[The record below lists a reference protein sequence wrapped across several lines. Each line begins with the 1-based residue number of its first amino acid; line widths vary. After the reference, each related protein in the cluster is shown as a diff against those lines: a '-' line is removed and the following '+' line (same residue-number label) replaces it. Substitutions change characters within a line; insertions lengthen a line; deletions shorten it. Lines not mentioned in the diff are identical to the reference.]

1 VGYHDRIL
9 TLQTQNAGNFS
20 AGHPTPGSW
29 STWSLDFNPTRGHS
43 SLASVKKIVHIPS
56 AEFLNGLTAV
66 PTASGILLAADPGK
80 GLVYRINT
88 SKKSWSVFLDDPT
101 LKPNLTASV
110 KIGVN
115 GVHVYRD
122 QLYFDN
128 TFRSPLLARVPFHP
142 ESAKKAGPV
151 EVLFKAASFPL
162 NEANGQAD
170 DFSFDSEGNIW
181 LASRSSSVVKLD
193 IRKKTQKLIAGGP
206 DDPTL
211 IGTTATAFGRTKK
224 DKDVLYITTNGGL
237 SDPSV
242 VGVIGGKVLALKT
255 KGL

>member
-1 VGYHDRIL
+1 M
-9 TLQTQNAGNFS
+9 
-20 AGHPTPGSW
+20 
-29 STWSLDFNPTRGHS
+29 STAP
-43 SLASVKKIVHIPS
+43 
-56 AEFLNGLTAV
+56 
-66 PTASGILLAADPGK
+66 GILLAADSGK
-80 GLVYRINT
+80 GLVYRIDT
-88 SKKSWSVFLDDPT
+88 AKKSWSVFLNDPT
-101 LKPNLTASV
+101 LKANLTASA

-115 GVHVYRD
+115 GIHVYRD
-122 QLYFDN
+122 RLYFDN
-128 TFRSPLLARVPFHP
+128 TWQSPLLARVPIHP
-142 ESAKKAGPV
+142 ESATKAGPV

-162 NEANGQAD
+162 NEGNGQAD

-181 LASRSSSVVKLD
+181 LASASSSVVKLD

-242 VGVIGGKVLALKT
+242 VGVIGGKVLALNT

>member
-1 VGYHDRIL
+1 
-9 TLQTQNAGNFS
+9 
-20 AGHPTPGSW
+20 
-29 STWSLDFNPTRGHS
+29 
-43 SLASVKKIVHIPS
+43 
-56 AEFLNGLTAV
+56 
-66 PTASGILLAADPGK
+66 
-80 GLVYRINT
+80 
-88 SKKSWSVFLDDPT
+88 LDDPT

-242 VGVIGGKVLALKT
+242 VGVIGGKVLALNT